1 MEDPMRY
8 ATLALL
14 CSSLF
19 ACASTST
26 GAYLPSAY
34 DSAVSAIAYDAAAKL
49 ALEYPPD
56 EHPLSLDSETEGGF
70 DRAFVSSL
78 RQSGFALG
86 SRGNRS
92 GDMLVVQYAVDQ
104 LRGTKLVRLTLFVER
119 RTLSRAYATGSDGVY
134 PAGPW
139 SSGVHHG
146 S

>member
-1 MEDPMRY
+1 MGK
-8 ATLALL
+8 AITLLFIMSLL
-14 CSSLF
+14 

-34 DSAVSAIAYDAAAKL
+34 DSAVSAIAYDAASKL

-56 EHPLSLDSETEGGF
+56 EHALELRAQTEGSF

-78 RQSGFALG
+78 RQSGFALSATEARAG
-86 SRGNRS
+86 EA
-92 GDMLVVQYAVDQ
+92 LVLQYAVDQ
-104 LRGTKLVRLTLFVER
+104 LRGTKLVRVTLFLEH
-119 RTLSRAYATGSDGVY
+119 RTLSRAYTTSAEGVY

-139 SSGVHHG
+139 SSGVHRG